1 MPVFH
6 APSHCASHR
15 ERGDQAL
22 ARLVEQVNALRARP
36 VTGEDFEEME
46 RTLRALFAE
55 AEREVVGET
64 LARLDVDLPF
74 VVIEGRRYRRVL
86 RSHATYTSAAGA
98 VGVHRTLYR
107 CGGERAVV
115 PMEMRAGIVAGHWTA
130 LAARQASVV
139 VAHVTAQEGERVFRE
154 LGRMTPSKSSLDRLP
169 KALGRQW
176 EGQREAFE
184 AALREGGEVPDEAM
198 TVAVSLDGVMVAMKD
213 AKRADGSAGYQ
224 EAGCGTLTYYDA
236 EGERLDTVYW
246 GRMPQP
252 HKEVLKTTLRAE
264 LEAVL
269 GKRPALH
276 VVTIA
281 DGARDNWRFL
291 DTLAAQG
298 TAVVDFYHAAEHLK
312 SGLDACYGEGD
323 AKGRAHY
330 EKLRHLLRHDCA
342 GVEKVIRSLNH
353 LRRTHP
359 GNKRIAE
366 VLGYLRNNR
375 HRMGYAEAKAQN
387 LPIGSGVV
395 EAACKTLVTQR
406 LKRSGMR
413 WRHAGGQAI
422 LTLRALIQSK
432 RFDSAWEL
440 LSGTYRR
447 EVNIPDNVVPF
458 PCQRAA

>member
-1 MPVFH
+1 MTMRP
-6 APSHCASHR
+6 PCASIFR
-15 ERGDQAL
+15 PAL
-22 ARLVEQVNALRARP
+22 
-36 VTGEDFEEME
+36 
-46 RTLRALFAE
+46 
-55 AEREVVGET
+55 
-64 LARLDVDLPF
+64 
-74 VVIEGRRYRRVL
+74 
-86 RSHATYTSAAGA
+86 SHIMPGPS
-98 VGVHRTLYR
+98 
-107 CGGERAVV
+107 
-115 PMEMRAGIVAGHWTA
+115 GIVAGHWTA

-139 VAHVTAQEGERVFRE
+139 VAHVTPQEGERVFRE
-154 LGRMTPSKSSLDRLP
+154 LGQMTPSKSSLDRLP
-169 KALGRQW
+169 KALGGQW

-184 AALREGGEVPDEAM
+184 ATLRASSEVAQEAV
-198 TVAVSLDGVMVAMKD
+198 TVAVSLDGVMVPMKD

-236 EGERLDTVYW
+236 EGERLDTVYF

-252 HKEVLKTTLRAE
+252 HKEVLKRTLRAE

-269 GKRPALH
+269 GKRPDLH

-281 DGARDNWRFL
+281 DGARDNWNFL
-291 DTLAAQG
+291 DTLAVQG
-298 TAVVDFYHAAEHLK
+298 TAIVDFYHAAEQLK
-312 SGLDACYGEGD
+312 SGLDACYGQGN

-353 LRRTHP
+353 LRRTRP

-366 VLGYLRNNR
+366 VLGDLRNNR

-447 EVNIPDNVVPF
+447 EVNIPVNVVPF